1 METKDQEIFV
11 YSDDPIEKPNDTVI
25 ARTGK
30 RRLVKLVPLPG
41 NYAGPAVWTSPDVI
55 VDGGVQ
61 CLRVLVLMTRDP
73 PQVVCI
79 TIPKDFYAKLPEV
92 PVEW

>member
-1 METKDQEIFV
+1 MEDQKILV
-11 YSDDPIEKPNDTVI
+11 YGTDPIERPNDTVI
-25 ARTGK
+25 ARTGS

-55 VDGGVQ
+55 IDDGVQ
-61 CLRVLVLMTRDP
+61 CLHVLVLMTRNP
-73 PQVVCI
+73 PEVVRI